1 MEMSFHH
8 RKGPRPSGSAIKEGA
23 DSLREG
29 NSEGN
34 LEEIERE
41 IGEYSSRDVSGLA
54 KFSGS
59 CFGI

>member
-1 MEMSFHH
+1 METSFHH

-23 DSLREG
+23 HSLRQ
-29 NSEGN
+29 
-34 LEEIERE
+34 EIERKIQGE
-41 IGEYSSRDVSGLA
+41 IGEYCNRDVSGLA